1 MPATRLYLTAGVI
14 VYTVLAVLYSATLFA
29 ADADERQN
37 SSSDQEVA
45 GSVDWAASPSPVV
58 GNITINN
65 RNIYSKTASAGYQII
80 NRLHIVTREHVIR
93 REVWMK
99 PGDRVSKGD
108 IAELERNIRG
118 LDLFAKVKVNAI
130 PSQEEPGG
138 IDLIV
143 ETADRL
149 SIVASA
155 GGSFLGGIGEVTFSI
170 GDKNLLGLGHQLLFG
185 YSENTEGELLGSVS
199 YDNVLLYGTDVFAG
213 VQAGQTD
220 EGDFAAA
227 SVRNRFQHHLDTRA
241 WSIIVENEN
250 TLIDFF
256 DEGVSVV
263 EVPRSEQ
270 EIRLSHVWRRG
281 NRSKYF
287 RFGPFLT
294 ATRTTFSDSIGV
306 QAETIEAPEDE
317 NRIFIGGIIGTD
329 RAKSYLKV
337 TGIDTLSFE
346 QDLTLGSSVELG
358 FGIEHIDTDSNP
370 RTLPSFTLR
379 ASAQN
384 ALTKNNYFNVGLGSR
399 ARIDSDEFDAW
410 SVSTGATWFNTSLRN
425 QTFATRLLYQSAFD
439 REGLPPEQ
447 TLGENNGL
455 RGYPAR
461 QFNGE
466 QSLLLNLEYRLQT
479 RLNLA
484 SIELGAVSFFDAGW
498 VGDRGNTEWLE
509 NAQTAAGLGIRVGS
523 PQLLGSLI
531 VRADLAI
538 PFNEIDGERFT
549 PSFSLAVGQV
559 FGFRP

>member
-1 MPATRLYLTAGVI
+1 MPATRLYLTAGVF
-14 VYTVLAVLYSATLFA
+14 VYVLLAILSSVTLLA
-29 ADADERQN
+29 AEVTERQI
-37 SSSDQEVA
+37 SSSDTET
-45 GSVDWAASPSPVV
+45 VDWKSSPSPIL
-58 GNITINN
+58 GNVTINN
-65 RNIYSKTASAGYQII
+65 RNIYSKTASRGYQLI
-80 NRLHIVTREHVIR
+80 NRLHIVTREHVID

-99 PGDRVSKGD
+99 PGDKVSKGD
-108 IAELERNIRG
+108 IAELERNIRN
-118 LDLFAKVKVNAI
+118 LDLFAKVRVNAV
-130 PSQEEPGG
+130 PSQEQAGG

-155 GGSFLGGIGEVTFSI
+155 GGSFLGGIGEVAFSV

-185 YSENTEGELLGSVS
+185 YSENTEGELLGSIS

-213 VQAGQTD
+213 IQAGQTE
-220 EGDFAAA
+220 EGNFAAV
-227 SVRNRFQHHLDTRA
+227 SVRNRFQHHLDTKA
-241 WSIIVENEN
+241 WSVVVENES

-270 EIRLSHVWRRG
+270 EIRLNHQWRLG
-281 NRSKYF
+281 NRSNYL

-294 ATRTTFSDSIGV
+294 LTRTTFNNSIGS
-306 QAETIEAPEDE
+306 QATSIVAPEDE
-317 NRIFIGGIIGTD
+317 DRIFIGGIIGTD
-329 RAKSYLKV
+329 RARSYRKV
-337 TGIDTLSFE
+337 TGLDTLGFE
-346 QDLTLGSSVELG
+346 QDLTLGGSIELAL
-358 FGIEHIDTDSNP
+358 GIEYIDTESNP
-370 RTLPSFTLR
+370 RTLPSFSLR

-384 ALTKNNYFNVGLGSR
+384 AISKNNYFNMGLGSS
-399 ARIDSDEFDAW
+399 ARIDGDEFDAW
-410 SVSTGATWFNTSLRN
+410 SVSTGATWFNTTLKN
-425 QTFATRLLYQSAFD
+425 QTFASRLLYQSAFD
-439 REGLPPEQ
+439 RDGLPPEQ

-466 QSLLLNLEYRLQT
+466 QSLLLNLEYRLRT
-479 RLNLA
+479 RLSLA
-484 SIELGAVSFFDAGW
+484 SIELGTVTFFDAGW

-509 NAQTAAGLGIRVGS
+509 TAQTAAGLGIRIGS